1 MKHDLEVNL
10 DRRSYHILIGD
21 NPLSNIATECQN
33 FLVRDEVWIV
43 SDENI
48 LKNYRHLL
56 ISCFQKANIKV
67 NLFELPAGEHIKS
80 ISYLEKLTD
89 WLIETGIE
97 RQDLV
102 IAFGGGVIGDLVGF
116 ASAVTLRGVNFVQ
129 VPTTL
134 LAQVDSSV
142 GGKTGINSKFG
153 KNMIGCF
160 YQPKQVLIYT
170 ETLQTLSKRDLRSG
184 YSEIIKYG
192 LLWDKSFFDWLEK
205 NGKRVL
211 LLENEPLN
219 EAIYRSCMIKANIV
233 SLDERETG
241 TRALLNLGHTFAHAL
256 ESAVGY
262 SGQLLHGEAVSVG
275 IVLATDVSSR
285 MGYCTKSTLDQVKKH
300 FVEMGLKTLIS
311 EIDFSFPS
319 SEKLV
324 ELMLKDKKVNNGL
337 INFVLLKDIGDAFV
351 TSSVDLSLVRE
362 ALDSSKEAYDS

>member
-21 NPLSNIATECQN
+21 NPLSNIATECKN
-33 FLVRDEVWIV
+33 FLVRNEVWIV

-48 LKNYRHLL
+48 LKNYKQLL

-80 ISYLEKLTD
+80 IPYLEKLTD

-116 ASAVTLRGVNFVQ
+116 ASAVTLRGVNFIQ

-219 EAIYRSCMIKANIV
+219 EAIYRSCMIKAKIV

-262 SGQLLHGEAVSVG
+262 GGQLLHGEAVSVG
-275 IVLATDVSSR
+275 IVLAADVSGR

-300 FVEMGLKTLIS
+300 FVKMGLKTFIS

-337 INFVLLKDIGDAFV
+337 INFVMLKDIGDAFV

-362 ALDSSKEAYDS
+362 ALDSSRKAYNR